1 MLDNISLLTI
11 KLLTMLQLRDL
22 PSEDV
27 LRKFAQRYPQ
37 ADVSAIATFLHL
49 LRVATDFSTALDEC
63 LSRHG
68 LLQGRWWVLILL
80 MREESKTSLPSLL
93 AEKAGVTRAT
103 MTGLLDGLE
112 RENLVQRVFD
122 AEDRRRVSIRLTPA
136 GEAKLDEVMPDY
148 YSRLRIC
155 MQGLNEAERAALQE
169 LLSRLHAGID
179 AFAAG

>member
-1 MLDNISLLTI
+1 
-11 KLLTMLQLRDL
+11 MLQLRDL
-22 PSEDV
+22 PSNEV

-49 LRVATDFSTALDEC
+49 LRVATDFSMALDEC

-80 MREESKTSLPSLL
+80 MREDNKTSLPSLL
-93 AEKAGVTRAT
+93 AEKAGVSRAT

-112 RENLVQRVFD
+112 SEHLVQRVFD
-122 AEDRRRVSIRLTPA
+122 AEDRRRVSVRLTPE
-136 GEAKLDEVMPDY
+136 GETKLDEVMPDY

-155 MQGLNEAERAALQE
+155 MQGLGEAERSALQQM
-169 LLSRLHAGID
+169 LSQLHAGIG
-179 AFAAG
+179 AFSDK